1 MKKTKL
7 VALGLAA
14 VLALG
19 VVGCGDKTTN
29 TTPSESTPATSE
41 SSTQQASESTPA
53 KEEKK
58 TVSIGIQ
65 QNASIS
71 SYEDN
76 LLTNAMEEKF
86 NVEIEWFL
94 FPAHNGDTVTKINLM
109 ATSDPDSLPDILIGD
124 SIFATSF
131 VDELYENDV
140 LKAVTDLVNDPEI
153 APNFNKIEEEK
164 RLDMNDTATYTA
176 GEIMGFC
183 AYAKSMLSQN
193 PERMWI
199 NNAWLEALNLETPTT
214 TEELKNVLVAFVNG
228 DPNGNKIADEQGAY
242 GKRQGYGQDI
252 IPCIMNSFV
261 SWNNG
266 KMNSGLAADQETGE
280 TVVAPWYTEDW
291 KEGIIY
297 LNDLYNNNALVAS
310 LFSDDEPTYK
320 GTINN
325 NPAIIGLTNVS
336 NNTSWTDAE
345 IRDQY
350 RMIAPVT
357 GPKGVAWS
365 ATRSA
370 SYNMTIAFTAEDEQL
385 ELCVRMMDAFYDYS
399 APDSIGTLVNFGV
412 YGEHWTDDPAE
423 IAKSSNAFVEAGLSD
438 GIKLVQIK
446 KFGDTHNI
454 NWGRKAG
461 APMWD
466 GVPDNAYYT
475 ATAYDGQYYDPSVY
489 DVNTEWLKL
498 YSDKIPNLLPVLSY
512 TEEEQD
518 IMGDCRSNIISL
530 VNTFLAECT
539 VGVQDVQKGWDGYI
553 KEIDSLGYAAW
564 MECAQAAYDRTK

>member
-19 VVGCGDKTTN
+19 VIGCGKEAT

-41 SSTQQASESTPA
+41 SKPSESAPA

-58 TVSIGIQ
+58 VVSIGIQ

-76 LLTNAMEEKF
+76 LLTDAMEEEF
-86 NVEIEWFL
+86 GVEIEWFL

-124 SIFATSF
+124 SIFATAF
-131 VDELYENDV
+131 TDELLENEV
-140 LKAVTDLVNDPEI
+140 LSPITDLINDPAI
-153 APNFNKIEEEK
+153 CPNFNKIEEEK
-164 RLDMNDTATYTA
+164 RLDMIDTATYTA
-176 GEIMGFC
+176 GEVMGFC

-228 DPNGNKIADEQGAY
+228 DPNGNKINDEQGAY

-280 TVVAPWYTEDW
+280 TVVSPWTTEEW
-291 KEGIIY
+291 KDGIAY
-297 LNDLYNNNALVAS
+297 LNDLYNNGALVAS

-336 NNTSWTDAE
+336 SNTAFTDAA

-350 RMIAPVT
+350 RMIAPVK

-370 SYNMTIAFTAEDEQL
+370 SYNMTVAFTAEDEQL
-385 ELCVRMMDAFYDYS
+385 ELCVKMMDAFYDYS
-399 APDSIGTLVNFGV
+399 APDSIGMLCNFGV
-412 YGEHWTDDPAE
+412 YGEHWTDDAAE

-446 KFGDTHNI
+446 KFGDTHNV
-454 NWGRKAG
+454 NWGRRAS
-461 APMWD
+461 APVWD

-475 ATAYDGQYYDPSVY
+475 ATAYDGVYFDPSQY

-498 YSDKIPNLLPVLSY
+498 YSDKIPKLLPVLNY
-512 TEEEQD
+512 TDEEKEAF
-518 IMGDCRSNIISL
+518 GDARSNIISL

-553 KEIDSLGYAAW
+553 KEINSLGYDAW
-564 MECAQAAYDRTK
+564 MKAAQAAYDRQK

>member
-19 VVGCGDKTTN
+19 VVGCGKQAT

-41 SSTQQASESTPA
+41 SKTSESTPA

-58 TVSIGIQ
+58 VVSIGIQ

-76 LLTNAMEEKF
+76 LLTNAMEEEF
-86 NVEIEWFL
+86 GVEIEWFL

-124 SIFATSF
+124 SIFATAF
-131 VDELYENDV
+131 TDELLENEV
-140 LKAVTDLVNDPEI
+140 LSPITDLINDPAI

-164 RLDMNDTATYTA
+164 RLDMIDTATYTA
-176 GEIMGFC
+176 GEVMGFC

-280 TVVAPWYTEDW
+280 TVVSPWTSDEW
-291 KEGIIY
+291 KDGIIY
-297 LNDLYNNNALVAS
+297 LNDLYNNGALVAS

-336 NNTSWTDAE
+336 SNTAFTDAA
-345 IRDQY
+345 IREQY
-350 RMIAPVT
+350 RMIAPVY
-357 GPKGVAWS
+357 GPKGVAYS

-370 SYNMTIAFTAEDEQL
+370 SYNMTVAFTAEDEQL
-385 ELCVRMMDAFYDYS
+385 ELCVKMIDAMFDYS
-399 APDSIGTLVNFGV
+399 APDSIGNLINFGV
-412 YGEHWTDDPAE
+412 YGEHWTDDAAE

-438 GIKLVQIK
+438 GIKVVQIK
-446 KFGDTHNI
+446 KFGDTHNV
-454 NWGRKAG
+454 NWGRKAS
-461 APMWD
+461 APAWSD
-466 GVPDNAYYT
+466 VPDNAYHV
-475 ATAYDGQYYDPSVY
+475 AQAYDGVYFNKDVY

-498 YSDKIPNLLPVLSY
+498 YSDKIPNLLPVLNY
-512 TEEEQD
+512 TEEEKEAF
-518 IMGDCRSNIISL
+518 GDARSNIISL

-553 KEIDSLGYAAW
+553 KEIKSLGYDVW
-564 MECAQAAYDRTK
+564 MEAAQAAYDRQK